1 MTLSRSI
8 ALLALALAAACGGG
22 GSGGGPGPT
31 PTTLAKTATA
41 TGDSQVASPSAS
53 LPTPYRVLVRDQ
65 DGNLMANVDV
75 TWSVLAGGGSVAPT
89 TTATD
94 ANGVAMATRTLGTG
108 AGVQTARASRSGL
121 SGSPVTFTAFSEING
136 AMQIAASGPTPTT
149 VTDTVLSTIP
159 VAVTVTNHTG
169 AAVSNVIVSW
179 SVSGGGGGLS
189 QGVDTTDG
197 NGVSSVNWT
206 LGSTAGNQAVQA
218 TVTGLAGSPVTF
230 SGGTAGNAAQLTLNG
245 GNNQVGIVNSALPT
259 AHSVLVKDG
268 HNNPKPG
275 APVTWVLG
283 LGGGSISSTSPTTN
297 GSGIAA
303 VTRTLGP
310 SAGANSDTAKAIG
323 IAVAFTDTAAARQ
336 SITVGDNFFNPESP
350 SVAAGTFVVWTW
362 SGAASHNVT
371 WDATPTSVQNSTTKA
386 TGTFTQRLTVA
397 GVYQYHCTI
406 HGPVMSG
413 TITVNP

>member
-1 MTLSRSI
+1 
-8 ALLALALAAACGGG
+8 
-22 GSGGGPGPT
+22 
-31 PTTLAKTATA
+31 
-41 TGDSQVASPSAS
+41 
-53 LPTPYRVLVRDQ
+53 
-65 DGNLMANVDV
+65 
-75 TWSVLAGGGSVAPT
+75 
-89 TTATD
+89 
-94 ANGVAMATRTLGTG
+94 
-108 AGVQTARASRSGL
+108 
-121 SGSPVTFTAFSEING
+121 
-136 AMQIAASGPTPTT
+136 
-149 VTDTVLSTIP
+149 
-159 VAVTVTNHTG
+159 
-169 AAVSNVIVSW
+169 
-179 SVSGGGGGLS
+179 
-189 QGVDTTDG
+189 
-197 NGVSSVNWT
+197 
-206 LGSTAGNQAVQA
+206 
-218 TVTGLAGSPVTF
+218 
-230 SGGTAGNAAQLTLNG
+230 
-245 GNNQVGIVNSALPT
+245 VNSALPT